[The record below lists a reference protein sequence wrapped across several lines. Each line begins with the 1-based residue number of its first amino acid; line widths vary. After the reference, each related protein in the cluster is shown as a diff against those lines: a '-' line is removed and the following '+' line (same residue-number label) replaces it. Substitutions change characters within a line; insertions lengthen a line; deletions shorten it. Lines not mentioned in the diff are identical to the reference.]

1 MFTIVK
7 GCSNSLQKGLIK
19 NSGAIARLVL
29 LSCDGGQLSNFVSC
43 VAYKCCF
50 SRHILKCQI
59 NKLLEMLLLQVKNWR
74 LSSEAIKRSKEQLL
88 ARSITTTNKEATQ
101 TYLVDSSSLFLTLTE
116 VVDDAISCTHTSVTG
131 R

>member
-88 ARSITTTNKEATQ
+88 GLLPLLLPTKKQPKHILWTPHPYS
-101 TYLVDSSSLFLTLTE
+101 
-116 VVDDAISCTHTSVTG
+116 
-131 R
+131 